1 MVWAKCDMS
10 VVLTA
15 LISDCFAP
23 CTTSRRIKS
32 MRLKQGFTLVF
43 LSRKLTSQKVEFLC
57 LQRLIDLLE
66 RRQLFNVRTN
76 LVVLT
81 RRRQLLE
88 AAVLG
93 RFWLVDIGR
102 DAGQPGVTHNVI
114 NFDAILGLA
123 SKNAINETLIGR
135 FVNEQNSL
143 LKYALIAFAGHFV
156 DGFVLAIHDH
166 RQRLRVIG
174 MGKGRLATHQLV
186 QDYAH

>member
-1 MVWAKCDMS
+1 M
-10 VVLTA
+10 
-15 LISDCFAP
+15 
-23 CTTSRRIKS
+23 
-32 MRLKQGFTLVF
+32 F
-43 LSRKLTSQKVEFLC
+43 LGRKLTGQKVEFLC
-57 LQRLIDLLE
+57 LQRLIDLVE

-76 LVVLT
+76 LVVLA

-88 AAVLG
+88 ASVLC

-102 DAGQPGVTHNVI
+102 DAGKPGVTHDVI

-156 DGFVLAIHDH
+156 DGLVLAVHDH